1 MEKIKSNWKVI
12 VYWFVV
18 MFIVNVF
25 IVPKFVTHEPTT
37 TRRIVVGGII
47 CFLIAIIM
55 GLLTKPA
62 VNNKQ
67 K

>member
-1 MEKIKSNWKVI
+1 MDKIKSNWKVI

-25 IVPKFVTHEPTT
+25 IVPKYVTEEPVT
-37 TRRIVVGGII
+37 TRRIIVGGVI
-47 CFLIAIIM
+47 CFISAIIM
-55 GLLTKPA
+55 GLITKPA
-62 VNNKQ
+62 VNANQ